1 MSGKTLDEI
10 IAAAY
15 IEEGLT
21 EQDILGD
28 AGAVSSGNLA
38 LDHILGVG
46 GFPRGRSIEL
56 SGLSQAGKTTI
67 ACQVAAEA
75 QSNGE
80 TVVYVDFEQALDEPY
95 LNALGVQTRDP
106 SDPTRFHPLFRPYP
120 AASLEQGME
129 VAGDAVRSGEV
140 GVIVFDSVA
149 AMTPRKSVEEY
160 SDSRMQAAERARVL
174 GYALSSLNPNLAR
187 TGTTAIFIN
196 HIRDVIETGPTRPG
210 MPKRTTTIGGSA
222 LKFYASV
229 RAEFTTSF
237 SGAKTFK
244 RERFDVLTG
253 EKVDEPYA
261 VLVKVK
267 VTKNKLAAP
276 FQSAVLYLELGKGF
290 SNPYSALDVLVGN
303 KVVRK
308 AGAYYYFP
316 DSIYHPQMKSG
327 DKGPSLQGLQSVLA
341 LAEMDAT
348 WGVSLADAAR
358 SVLAEH
364 RKQAPQVVPEPIES
378 DRGEPVSP
386 PEPVAEALSLD
397 ESPTDPP
404 APVFAATRAS
414 EGSGVRFGGPPPRA
428 VGRP

>member
-1 MSGKTLDEI
+1 MSKTLDEI

-15 IEEGLT
+15 TEEGLT

-56 SGLSQAGKTTI
+56 SGNSQTGKTTVACAVI
-67 ACQVAAEA
+67 AGA
-75 QSNGE
+75 QRNGE
-80 TVVYVDFEQALDEPY
+80 KVVYVDFEQALDEPY

-106 SDPTRFHPLFRPYP
+106 EDPNRFHPLFKPYP

-149 AMTPRKSVEEY
+149 AMTPRKSVEAY
-160 SDSRMQAAERARVL
+160 SDTRTLAMERARVL
-174 GYALSSLNPNLAR
+174 GNALASLNPNLAR
-187 TGTTAIFIN
+187 TKTTAIFIN
-196 HIRDVIETGPTRPG
+196 HIRDVIETSPTRPG
-210 MPKRTTTIGGSA
+210 TPRRTTTPGGTS

-229 RAEFTTSF
+229 RCEF
-237 SGAKTFK
+237 AVVKTFK
-244 RERFDVLTG
+244 HERFDVLTG
-253 EKVDEPYA
+253 EKIDEPHA

-267 VTKNKLAAP
+267 VTKNKLAPP
-276 FQSAVLYLELGKGF
+276 FQSAELYLELGKGF
-290 SNPYSALDVLVGN
+290 SNPYSAMSVLVGN

-327 DKGPSLQGLQSVLA
+327 DKGPSMQGIQSVLD
-341 LAEMDAT
+341 LAELDAA

-358 SVLAEH
+358 SVLADH
-364 RKQAPQVVPEPIES
+364 RKQAPQVVPEPIEL
-378 DRGEPVSP
+378 DRGEPDP
-386 PEPVAEALSLD
+386 RPEPAAEALSLE
-397 ESPTDPP
+397 ESSTDPP

-414 EGSGVRFGGPPPRA
+414 EGSGVRFGGPPPRT
-428 VGRP
+428 VGRS

>member
-1 MSGKTLDEI
+1 MTSKSLDEI

-15 IEEGLT
+15 TEEGLT

-46 GFPRGRSIEL
+46 GFPRGRTVEL
-56 SGLSQAGKTTI
+56 SGLSQAGKTTVG
-67 ACQVAAEA
+67 CQVAAEA
-75 QSNGE
+75 QRNGE

-95 LNALGVQTRDP
+95 LNALGVRTRDP
-106 SDPTRFHPLFRPYP
+106 ADPTRFHPLFRPYP

-129 VAGDAVRSGEV
+129 VAAAAVRSGEV

-160 SDSRMQAAERARVL
+160 SDSRMQAAERARLL

-229 RAEFTTSF
+229 RAEFTVV
-237 SGAKTFK
+237 KTFK
-244 RERFDVLTG
+244 HERFDVLTG
-253 EKVDEPYA
+253 EKIDEPHA

-267 VTKNKLAAP
+267 VTKNKLAPP
-276 FQSAVLYLELGKGF
+276 FQSAELYLELGKGF
-290 SNPYSALDVLVGN
+290 SNPYSAMSVLVGN

-327 DKGPSLQGLQSVLA
+327 DKGPSMQGIQSVLD
-341 LAEMDAT
+341 LAEMDAA

-358 SVLAEH
+358 SVLADH
-364 RKQAPQVVPEPIES
+364 RKQAPQVVPEPIEL
-378 DRGEPVSP
+378 DRGEPDP
-386 PEPVAEALSLD
+386 RPEPAAEALSLE
-397 ESPTDPP
+397 ESSTDPP

-414 EGSGVRFGGPPPRA
+414 EGSGVRFGGPPPRT
-428 VGRP
+428 VGRS